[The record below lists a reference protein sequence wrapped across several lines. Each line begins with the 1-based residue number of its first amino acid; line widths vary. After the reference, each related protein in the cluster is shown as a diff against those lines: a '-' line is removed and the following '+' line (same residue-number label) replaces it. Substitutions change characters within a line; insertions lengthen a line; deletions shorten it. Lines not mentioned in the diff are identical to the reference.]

1 LAVVSLAVP
10 VLSGKESEA
19 RQFGAGIKQRKN
31 DWEKSEKR
39 LRLKKEAWFLQQSPQ
54 GSMLIV
60 YIEGNDVGK
69 ALSDFAK
76 SRDPFDAWF
85 KDEVKAISGVDLN
98 QPAGPPPELLFSY
111 GY

>member
-1 LAVVSLAVP
+1 MGVVGLAVP
-10 VLSGKESEA
+10 VLPGKESQA
-19 RQFGAGIKQRKN
+19 RQFGASIKQKKN

-39 LRLKKEAWFLQQSPQ
+39 LGMSKEAWFLQQSPQ

-60 YIEGNDVGK
+60 YIEANDVGK
-69 ALSDFAK
+69 VFTGFAQ
-76 SRDPFDAWF
+76 SRDPFDVWF
-85 KDEVKAISGVDLN
+85 KDQVKAISGVDLN

>member
-1 LAVVSLAVP
+1 
-10 VLSGKESEA
+10 VLTGKESQA
-19 RQFGAGIKQRKN
+19 RQFGVSIKQKKN
-31 DWEKSEKR
+31 DWERSEKR

-54 GSMLIV
+54 GSFLIV
-60 YIEGNDVGK
+60 YIEGDDVGK

-76 SRDPFDAWF
+76 SRDSFDVWF